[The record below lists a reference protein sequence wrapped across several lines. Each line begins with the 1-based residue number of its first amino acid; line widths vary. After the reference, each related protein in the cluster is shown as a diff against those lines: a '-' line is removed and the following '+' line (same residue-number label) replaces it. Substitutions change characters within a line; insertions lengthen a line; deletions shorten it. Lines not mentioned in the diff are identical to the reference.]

1 MSRRAVAV
9 GAVTALLAGGV
20 VLAVAPGLLDLHGTF
35 PMAQAVALRGGV
47 AVALNGEVV
56 PRSRW
61 GEASLAAGDE
71 LEVVGARQGG

>member
-1 MSRRAVAV
+1 MLTIRLN
-9 GAVTALLAGGV
+9 GAPREVRDPALAPLLAELGIE
-20 VLAVAPGLLDLHGTF
+20 PG
-35 PMAQAVALRGGV
+35 RGGV

-61 GEASLAAGDE
+61 AEASLAAGDE